1 MEMESDYNARNLRL
15 TESTENQL
23 REETSKDTTLNTLY
37 KVIVNG
43 WPADKADIPESL
55 HPYWN
60 YRDKLPVKN
69 GVIYKGAQVM
79 VPYSMQKDML
89 RKIHANHFSEE
100 SNIVWHVKS
109 SYGQEFESPSKTL
122 VMRVVLS
129 PSMATLH
136 QKNR

>member
-1 MEMESDYNARNLRL
+1 M
-15 TESTENQL
+15 
-23 REETSKDTTLNTLY
+23 
-37 KVIVNG
+37 
-43 WPADKADIPESL
+43 
-55 HPYWN
+55 
-60 YRDKLPVKN
+60 KN

-79 VPYSMQKDML
+79 VPYSMRKDML

>member
-1 MEMESDYNARNLRL
+1 M
-15 TESTENQL
+15 
-23 REETSKDTTLNTLY
+23 
-37 KVIVNG
+37 
-43 WPADKADIPESL
+43 
-55 HPYWN
+55 
-60 YRDKLPVKN
+60 KN

-136 QKNR
+136 QKNRWHPNQYQQDPGR